1 MIPDMMI
8 VDIKVEVFNRWTPCF
23 FELKKECL
31 KILIEGGDVMNL
43 EFHPK
48 FNSQNDGLTAASGIK
63 SSMLE
68 LKGLKEGNTSFKDLL
83 TQTKNA
89 KNQQAV
95 EKPIASVENL
105 QNSLPNEQISG
116 AENKDNNSDPLKEG
130 LLLEPFQE
138 INKLTVEENNKDK
151 VNPLIQNGGMSYFQS
166 SPQLVS
172 TPITANEENVQLVVG
187 NNDLNIG
194 IGDVSAPENQLVAN
208 TTNSSQ
214 VGQLLEGQE
223 ETGQTFKSFTSP
235 DDNNLELTNSQ
246 ESLEP
251 ILGNVNPDLSENT
264 EVVPKVLG
272 AEGQF
277 KVAQTEKSL
286 ESPTSIL
293 SKVDPSLFETT
304 GTEQKNPGVKG
315 EIDIKETGKSVES
328 SEQILGKV
336 DVPLLEN
343 SEKEQK
349 TTGTEDQNGSIQKG
363 MEEIPLNNILP
374 TKNTVIQTVDNV
386 AVAGQIEQQIMSQL
400 DKNKPITFQMK
411 LNPENLGEIDV
422 QLKFDQG
429 KLIIDITAFSKD
441 TQALLLGQI
450 DKLIKGLALQNVQVE
465 SVHLNNQTQNSN
477 GSDSKALMMNM
488 GMDFTQSQ
496 KHALARENYREQ
508 NNLTK
513 NTNPDDDQELVMG
526 IPGNEQSRP
535 PRYHKIN
542 VLI

>member
-1 MIPDMMI
+1 MLPDMMI

-48 FNSQNDGLTAASGIK
+48 FNSSNDGLTAASGIK

-68 LKGLKEGNTSFKDLL
+68 LKGLKEGNTRFKDLL

-89 KNQQAV
+89 KNQPAV
-95 EKPIASVENL
+95 EKPIASVEDL

-116 AENKDNNSDPLKEG
+116 AENKDNNSDPFKEG

-138 INKLTVEENNKDK
+138 INKLAVEENNKDK

-223 ETGQTFKSFTSP
+223 ETGQTFKSFVSQG
-235 DDNNLELTNSQ
+235 DNNLELTKSQ
-246 ESLEP
+246 ESLES

-272 AEGQF
+272 AEGSFEVIQTEISRESLEPIQGKVNPTVSENTEAVPKTMGSEGSF
-277 KVAQTEKSL
+277 EVAQTEKPLKS
-286 ESPTSIL
+286 
-293 SKVDPSLFETT
+293 
-304 GTEQKNPGVKG
+304 TEP
-315 EIDIKETGKSVES
+315 
-328 SEQILGKV
+328 ILGEV
-336 DVPLLEN
+336 DGSLLEN
-343 SEKEQK
+343 PGTEKQ
-349 TTGTEDQNGSIQKG
+349 TIDTEDQNGSIQKG
-363 MEEIPLNNILP
+363 MEEIPLNSILP
-374 TKNTVIQTVDNV
+374 TKNTVLQTVDNV

-450 DKLIKGLALQNVQVE
+450 DKLIKGLALQNVHVE
-465 SVHLNNQTQNSN
+465 SVNLNNQTQNSN